1 MLQKRVSVFLV
12 VASTLLMSVPGF
24 AWNEAG
30 HKITAY
36 IAWQRMTPEVRA
48 KVFNTLLA
56 APEDAQLSTFYAP
69 FGSRSEAA
77 RQREFFMIV
86 ATWADIIRD
95 KNFPVRQK
103 NYAHSD
109 WHYSDTFWEY
119 KDGKV
124 NTLPP
129 PDDGGKALEKL
140 VGFDKVIRSKA
151 PDTEK
156 AIAIAWL
163 VHVIGDIHQPLHTS
177 ARVTSGNKK
186 GDQGGNLF
194 FLTPKGTPRAQ
205 QQNLHWFWDSII
217 STDRPNTKDLCD
229 ADYLDPIAEAIMKQY
244 PYDKLKGEIADGK
257 FDVWKEESFKIAST
271 EVFRGVSWFEMPS
284 DKYKKKAVEIAER
297 RLALAGYRMGDLF
310 NSAFTGTAA
319 STFVPQPRF

>member
-1 MLQKRVSVFLV
+1 MFKKRVSAFVLS
-12 VASTLLMSVPGF
+12 AGLLFMSVPAF
-24 AWNEAG
+24 AWNETG

-69 FGSRSEAA
+69 FSSRSEAA
-77 RQREFFMIV
+77 RQREFFMLV
-86 ATWADIIRD
+86 STWADIIRD

-109 WHYSDTFWEY
+109 WHYSDTFWEF
-119 KDGKV
+119 KSGKV
-124 NTLPP
+124 NVLPS

-140 VGFDKVIRSKA
+140 IEFDQLIRSKA
-151 PDTEK
+151 TDQEK

-177 ARVTSGNKK
+177 ARVTSGNAK

-217 STDRPNTKDLCD
+217 SSYQPNTKDLCE
-229 ADYLDPIAEAIMKQY
+229 AEYIDPIAEAIMKQY
-244 PYDKLKGEIADGK
+244 PYDKLKSELADGK

-271 EVFRGVSWFEMPS
+271 EVFRGVSWFETPS
-284 DKYKKKAVEIAER
+284 DKYKQKAFDIAER

-310 NSAFTGTAA
+310 NSAFAGPQT